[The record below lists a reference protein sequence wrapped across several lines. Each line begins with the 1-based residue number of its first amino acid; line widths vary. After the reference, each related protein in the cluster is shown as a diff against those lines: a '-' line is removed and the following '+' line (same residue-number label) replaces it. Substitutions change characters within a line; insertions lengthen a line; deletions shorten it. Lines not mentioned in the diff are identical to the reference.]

1 MSCKYAERESE
12 CDSSGWYKLIC
23 KIIND
28 ICPFQ
33 YRCYKI
39 NNWRNQDNLD
49 KKCIY
54 YKKEEDKSYMAQGKY
69 KVLYEKRGMLYIEL
83 DHDTSIRIPNP
94 FNNVPSGVDVVKIK
108 DEYYIKGYEPK
119 VEKKEYTRA
128 KKES

>member
-1 MSCKYAERESE
+1 MSCKYAERESNS
-12 CDSSGWYKLIC
+12 DSSGWYRLYC

-33 YRCYKI
+33 YRCYEI
-39 NNWRNQDNLD
+39 SNWKNQDNLD
-49 KKCIY
+49 KKCVY
-54 YKKEEDKSYMAQGKY
+54 YKNEEDKSYMKQGEY

-83 DHDTSIRIPNP
+83 NHDTSIRIPNP

-119 VEKKEYTRA
+119 VEKKEYA
-128 KKES
+128 KVKKES

>member
-1 MSCKYAERESE
+1 MSCKYSKRESE
-12 CDSSGWYKLIC
+12 PDASDWYKLSC
-23 KIIND
+23 TIIND

-39 NNWRNQDNLD
+39 NNWKSQDNLD
-49 KKCIY
+49 KKCVY
-54 YKKEEDKSYMAQGKY
+54 YKKEEDKSYMKQGEY

-83 DHDTSIRIPNP
+83 NQDTSIGIPNP

-108 DEYYIKGYEPK
+108 DKYYIKGYEPK
-119 VEKKEYTRA
+119 AEKKEYTKV